1 MNVTKLT
8 PQQKETEIK
17 NILSFYKQNK
27 NIPAIFYLGG
37 IMGRLTQLT
46 NSKNKDISG
55 TRFSLPNT
63 IEIDVVRQEES
74 VRERIFWYGGD
85 NIFKSAKKFTKD
97 DGLFKIPNSAKNIF
111 GNGNKIAVKADNVE
125 NERLIEYLLYM
136 SYFFQNGNFLTYDNG
151 GYRNPKKETVS
162 AKDKQILFTLIDK
175 LSNSKD
181 GKEYL
186 IGLKDKGV
194 FAKNKDNINAML
206 SENIEYYIDFIKNT
220 IDVDFVKAKETIL
233 PFKEEKDIYTKAKN
247 MIAYNKQTKSY
258 QIKGVDGAFIED
270 TTILIS
276 DEKDEVLEVLMLNAI
291 KKDEKIRNTLK
302 ELLKNK

>member
-1 MNVTKLT
+1 MLK
-8 PQQKETEIK
+8 
-17 NILSFYKQNK
+17 
-27 NIPAIFYLGG
+27 
-37 IMGRLTQLT
+37 M
-46 NSKNKDISG
+46 KD
-55 TRFSLPNT
+55 
-63 IEIDVVRQEES
+63 
-74 VRERIFWYGGD
+74 
-85 NIFKSAKKFTKD
+85 
-97 DGLFKIPNSAKNIF
+97 
-111 GNGNKIAVKADNVE
+111 
-125 NERLIEYLLYM
+125 LLYM

-162 AKDKQILFTLIDK
+162 AKDKQMLFILIDK

-233 PFKEEKDIYTKAKN
+233 PFKEEKDIYAKAKN